1 MKAIY
6 AKSLI
11 LGGWALCAFSV
22 QAQVT
27 VPGIPPSGVC
37 SGGNGALSS
46 STTIN
51 SGETYWYTSNGNL
64 GNISIDAGGTLVV
77 CGDLTINSGNLN
89 GGIILIEPGGSLSF
103 GNSISSTNAQIVNRG
118 ALNLNRNAGFAVN
131 TGPLYVDTGA
141 TLNTNGRLTLN
152 ALTSFGDNA
161 QISIDGPLIV
171 NGGGLAVGD
180 AVQMNIDGN
189 FTLNTNVDIGEA
201 SLVNVAGS
209 LTLNGG
215 NFNVG
220 DSTEV
225 NVEGPVTTINSNIF
239 LGDYA
244 SMDLLG
250 DFVFNG
256 GTFELNNFTILTIQ
270 GNSTVNDNFS
280 YAGTPGNGAF
290 VNLQGSSTF
299 NAPASF
305 SQWVNVCSPNPLTP
319 SDLGN
324 ATPGC
329 VTPLPIELVSFE
341 AEHNGAD
348 FEFEWETASELNNAY
363 YFIEVSKDLVHW
375 ERVAQLNGGGTLP
388 YGSTYEHTV
397 FASLYM
403 PYARLIQ
410 QDFDG
415 QQEIFAPVSVSKS
428 AQGSAGLWKVN
439 GAKLQLMPQGQRL
452 HMAQYNLEGK
462 LLQSWDIETS
472 QSIELPTGFSLWQ
485 LCDQNG
491 TCAFE
496 KIYLAP

>member
-1 MKAIY
+1 MKTFFV
-6 AKSLI
+6 KSLI
-11 LGGWALCAFSV
+11 LGVWTLYALSV
-22 QAQVT
+22 QAQVS
-27 VPGIPPSGVC
+27 VPSIPPSGVC
-37 SGGNGALSS
+37 SGGNGALGA

-51 SGETYWYTSNGNL
+51 NGETYWYTATGNL
-64 GNISIDAGGTLVV
+64 GSISINTGGTLVV

-118 ALNLNRNAGFAVN
+118 TLNLDRNAGFAVN
-131 TGPLYVDTGA
+131 AGPLFVAPGA
-141 TLNTNGRLTLN
+141 SLNTNGRLTLN
-152 ALTSFGDNA
+152 TLTSFGDNA
-161 QISIDGPLIV
+161 QISIDGPLVV

-180 AVQMNIDGN
+180 NAQLDIDGN
-189 FTLNTNVDIGEA
+189 FTLNTNVDVGES
-201 SLVNVAGS
+201 SLLNVTGS

-215 NFNVG
+215 NFNLG
-220 DSTEV
+220 NSTEL
-225 NVEGPVTTINSNIF
+225 NVDGPVTTINSNIF
-239 LGDYA
+239 LDDFV
-244 SMDLLG
+244 SMNLLG

-256 GTFELNNFTILTIQ
+256 GAFELNDFSNLTVQ
-270 GNSTVNDNFS
+270 GNSTINDEFT
-280 YAGTPGNGAF
+280 YAGNPGNGAF

-305 SQWVNVCSPNPLTP
+305 SQWVNVCSPDPLTP

-388 YGSTYEHTV
+388 YGSTYAHTV
-397 FASLYM
+397 FATRYM

-428 AQGSAGLWKVN
+428 AQGSASLWKVT
-439 GAKLQLMPQGQRL
+439 GAKLQIMPQGQRL
-452 HMAQYNLEGK
+452 HIAQYNLEGK
-462 LLQSWDIETS
+462 LLQSWDLETS
-472 QSIELPTGFSLWQ
+472 QTLKLPTGFSLWQ
-485 LCDQNG
+485 LCDQSG
-491 TCAFE
+491 TCSFE
-496 KIYLAP
+496 KVYVAP